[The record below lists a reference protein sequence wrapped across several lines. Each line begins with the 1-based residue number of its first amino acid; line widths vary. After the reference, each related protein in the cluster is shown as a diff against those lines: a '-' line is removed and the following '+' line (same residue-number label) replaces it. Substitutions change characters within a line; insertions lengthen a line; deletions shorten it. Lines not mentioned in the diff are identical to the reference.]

1 MSKYLYNFLPIYP
14 DYDEKIENILG
25 SNFVEDGNPNY
36 NIYRKKEFYDYRLEK
51 VEKKPEIGKYMNH
64 QIIISRFLSSNTPYN
79 GLLLMHQPGT
89 GKTCSSVATVERIRN
104 ETNSY
109 KRALIIM
116 KGQNLINNYV
126 NELALVCTCKEKDE
140 KGQCIDG
147 PYIPKDYELLNDEKR
162 KRRINSLISNFYEFQ
177 TFQKFTDYI
186 EKTSDDTLIKEFS
199 DRIIVIDEAHNLR
212 LSDKSDKD
220 KDKYT
225 QYDNMHRFLHIVKN
239 CKVLLLTGTP
249 MVDRPNEIASIMNL
263 ILPMERQIP
272 TLDNFTSNF
281 LLTDKKDK
289 DLTIMNPKSVNKL
302 KSYLHG
308 YISYLV
314 AMKSDVKKKYM
325 GDFDINKFVL
335 YSVIMKDIQQQS
347 YIKAYLE
354 DQKGKTGVYNDSIQS
369 SLFVFPDGTYGS
381 EGFKKYI
388 KIEEQKA
395 SLMDESK
402 KSKSVYKVRADFK
415 KLFLNETDNE
425 KKLKI
430 LSNYSSKYTDC
441 IRKILENNGE
451 THFVY
456 IKLVEGSGAV
466 IFSKLLEEF
475 GFKDTKGSDGP
486 GLRYSIITNATTTET
501 ETLNILKTFN
511 SKSNMT
517 GKYIKV
523 IIGSEKMAEGITLKN
538 IRNIHIVTPTW
549 NFSEIDQAIAR
560 GYRLF
565 SHNDLIE
572 NGFDVTVKIFLY
584 CNLLEQKS
592 TKDSI
597 DYKMYKISQSKDI
610 SIKSIESVIKE
621 SSFDCAL
628 NRDRNSHNSS
638 FDNKRECNY
647 QNCNYSCDSISDDEY
662 KIADKNIDIDTYN
675 LYYNNE
681 YVDDIIKDILEM
693 MNRKNI
699 TFITLDEIKRDLKN
713 NITDS
718 TLSKVLSKMKNT
730 NINLFSKFGQR
741 IFLRYDNN
749 MLYFTYNLKNNSD
762 FLDTFYV
769 SNFPLQKINKIED
782 KTTLL
787 NKLPNLLDRLKKDLK
802 VEHLNEFSIDIQEL
816 MLELSILSLRMKKEL
831 TKENKTF
838 RDFIT
843 NHFKS
848 YIIELD
854 SKTIVSTLLKTN
866 RCLRNTEPMEW
877 HDCNDAE
884 EKQIEE
890 YIERQ
895 SKEKITLR
903 EKFGYYG
910 IQDID
915 GKFKIADI
923 KYEKKTKGKM
933 GRKCS
938 TWNVVE
944 LLNLIKNI
952 KFDPKDDSYSKKL
965 YKMSND
971 KLFKYYKEKIDGFE
985 SVQQAFGDKFESLSK
1000 EDKIRIMYWGRG
1012 KTEGTM
1018 NKTIICNALEKWF
1031 VVNNLF
1037 DIEVK
1042 EDKKVKKDKKDKVEI
1057 KDKEDGFISDEDE

>member
-14 DYDEKIENILG
+14 DYDENIENILG
-25 SNFVEDGNPNY
+25 SDFVEQGNPNY

-64 QIIISRFLSSNTPYN
+64 QIIISRFLSSNAQYN
-79 GLLLMHQPGT
+79 GLLLMHEPGT
-89 GKTCSSVATVERIRN
+89 GKTCSSVATIERIRS

-109 KRALIIM
+109 KKALIIM
-116 KGQNLINNYV
+116 KGQNLINNYI
-126 NELALVCTCKEKDE
+126 NELALVCTCREKDE
-140 KGQCIDG
+140 KGQCIEG
-147 PYIPKDYELLNDEKR
+147 PYVPRDYESLNDEKR

-186 EKTSDDTLIKEFS
+186 EKTSDNVLIREFS

-212 LSDKSDKD
+212 LSDKDDKN
-220 KDKYT
+220 KYT

-263 ILPMERQIP
+263 ILPIERQIP
-272 TLDNFTSNF
+272 TLDDFTTKF
-281 LLTDKKDK
+281 LLRDKKDK
-289 DLTIMNPKSVNKL
+289 DLTVMNPKSIDKL

-314 AMKSDVKKKYM
+314 AMKSDVKKEYI
-325 GDFDINKFVL
+325 GDFDIGNFML
-335 YSVIMKDIQQQS
+335 YPVVMKDIQQQS

-381 EGFKKYI
+381 EGFKKYV

-395 SLMDESK
+395 SLLDESK
-402 KSKSVYKVRADFK
+402 KTKSVYKVRVDFK
-415 KLFLNETDNE
+415 KLFLNETNND
-425 KKLKI
+425 KKLEI
-430 LSNYSSKYTDC
+430 LSRYSSKYAEC
-441 IRKILENNGE
+441 IRKLLQDNGE

-475 GFKDTKGSDGP
+475 GFKDTKGDDGQ
-486 GLRYSIITNATTTET
+486 GLRYSIVTNATTTEA
-501 ETLNILKTFN
+501 ETLSILKTFN
-511 SKSNMT
+511 SKANMT
-517 GKYIKV
+517 GRYIKV
-523 IIGSEKMAEGITLKN
+523 IIGSEKMSEGITLKN
-538 IRNIHIVTPTW
+538 IRNIHIVTPSW

-584 CNLLEQKS
+584 CNLLENKS
-592 TKDSI
+592 SKESI

-621 SSFDCAL
+621 ISVDCAL
-628 NRDRNSHNSS
+628 NRERNSYNSS

-647 QNCNYSCDSISDDEY
+647 QSCEY
-662 KIADKNIDIDTYN
+662 KCDGVDTDDYKINDNIDIDTYD

-681 YVDDIIKDILEM
+681 YIDDIIKDILDIME
-693 MNRKNI
+693 RKNI
-699 TFITLDEIKRDLKN
+699 TFITLNEIKNELNN

-718 TLSKVLSKMKNT
+718 TLSKVLSKMKNS
-730 NINLFSKFGQR
+730 NINLFSKFGKR

-769 SNFPLQKINKIED
+769 SNFPLQKIKKIED
-782 KTTLL
+782 KTTVI
-787 NKLPNLLDRLKKDLK
+787 NKLPNLLSILKKELK
-802 VEHLNEFSIDIQEL
+802 VEYLNEFSIDIQEL
-816 MLELSILSLRMKKEL
+816 MLELSILSLKMKKEL
-831 TKENKTF
+831 TTENKLF
-838 RDFIT
+838 RDFII

-854 SKTIVSTLLKTN
+854 SKTIVSTLLKKN
-866 RCLRNTEPMEW
+866 RCLRNESNEW
-877 HDCNDAE
+877 IECNQLE
-884 EKQIEE
+884 EKQTKE
-890 YIERQ
+890 YIEEKT
-895 SKEKITLR
+895 KEKASLR

-952 KFDPKDDSYSKKL
+952 KFDPKDDSYSRKL

-971 KLFKYYKEKIDGFE
+971 KLFEYYKEKIDGFE
-985 SVQQAFGDKFESLSK
+985 SVQQAFGDKFKDFSK

-1031 VVNNLF
+1031 IVNNLF

-1042 EDKKVKKDKKDKVEI
+1042 EDKVNVNLKKDKKEKIEMS
-1057 KDKEDGFISDEDE
+1057 DKEDGFISDDD